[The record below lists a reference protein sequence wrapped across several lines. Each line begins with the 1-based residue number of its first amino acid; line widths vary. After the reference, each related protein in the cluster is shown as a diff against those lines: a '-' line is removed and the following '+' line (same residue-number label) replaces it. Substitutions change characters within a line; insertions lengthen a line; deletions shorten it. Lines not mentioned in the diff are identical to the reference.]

1 MLLGAGALH
10 ARLTLPFE
18 FAVAVKFVT
27 ALKYA
32 TTVGA
37 VGGGANVTKGASAT
51 GEVTTVTGRI
61 VVVVVAGTVVV
72 VAEIEPLGEV
82 VVVEFLG
89 KVVVVRT
96 GSSGCKVGRPN
107 FGAVVLTRTV
117 VGGAVT
123 RVVGGALF
131 ELATVVVVDLR
142 GAVVGDA
149 FDLEVAARTD
159 GGGGAIVVGGAVTRT
174 FLGGAVTRVV
184 GGAVTRVV
192 GGAVTR
198 TFLGSAVVVVVVAR
212 TDVVGTTAATR
223 TFVGAAVEEVAEVEV
238 VDRRDTT
245 VEEVEVVDRRDTT
258 VEEVELVD
266 RGTLVGVA
274 ATNPL
279 RNSPISTRSVASC
292 VPELATAGLTM
303 SPEIIATA
311 ERATLNF
318 IWCCFLESS
327 FLTLVAIGY
336 FYFKR

>member
-1 MLLGAGALH
+1 M
-10 ARLTLPFE
+10 
-18 FAVAVKFVT
+18 
-27 ALKYA
+27 
-32 TTVGA
+32 
-37 VGGGANVTKGASAT
+37 
-51 GEVTTVTGRI
+51 
-61 VVVVVAGTVVV
+61 VVAG
-72 VAEIEPLGEV
+72 IEPLGEV

-117 VGGAVT
+117 VGGAET
-123 RVVGGALF
+123 RVVGGA
-131 ELATVVVVDLR
+131 ETR
-142 GAVVGDA
+142 
-149 FDLEVAARTD
+149 
-159 GGGGAIVVGGAVTRT
+159 VVGGAETRVVGGAET
-174 FLGGAVTRVV
+174 RVVGGAVTRVV

-198 TFLGSAVVVVVVAR
+198 VVEVVVAR
-212 TDVVGTTAATR
+212 TDVVGATAATR
-223 TFVGAAVEEVAEVEV
+223 TFVGAVEEVAEVEV

-245 VEEVEVVDRRDTT
+245 VDEVEVVDRRDTT
-258 VEEVELVD
+258 VDEVD

-318 IWCCFLESS
+318 I
-327 FLTLVAIGY
+327 
-336 FYFKR
+336 

>member
-123 RVVGGALF
+123 RVVGGAV
-131 ELATVVVVDLR
+131 TRVVC
-142 GAVVGDA
+142 
-149 FDLEVAARTD
+149 
-159 GGGGAIVVGGAVTRT
+159 GAVTRVVV
-174 FLGGAVTRVV
+174 GGAVTRVV

-198 TFLGSAVVVVVVAR
+198 VVGGAVTRVVGGAVTRVVGGAVTRVVVVVVAR

-223 TFVGAAVEEVAEVEV
+223 TFVGAAVEEVAEIEV

-245 VEEVEVVDRRDTT
+245 VEEVEVVEVVDRRDTT
-258 VEEVELVD
+258 VEEVD

>member
-1 MLLGAGALH
+1 M
-10 ARLTLPFE
+10 
-18 FAVAVKFVT
+18 
-27 ALKYA
+27 
-32 TTVGA
+32 
-37 VGGGANVTKGASAT
+37 
-51 GEVTTVTGRI
+51 
-61 VVVVVAGTVVV
+61 VVAG
-72 VAEIEPLGEV
+72 IEPLGEV
-82 VVVEFLG
+82 VVVKFLG
-89 KVVVVRT
+89 RVVVVLT

-123 RVVGGALF
+123 RVVGGA
-131 ELATVVVVDLR
+131 
-142 GAVVGDA
+142 
-149 FDLEVAARTD
+149 
-159 GGGGAIVVGGAVTRT
+159 
-174 FLGGAVTRVV
+174 VTRVV

-192 GGAVTR
+192 CG
-198 TFLGSAVVVVVVAR
+198 AVVVVVVAR

-245 VEEVEVVDRRDTT
+245 VDEVEVVEVVDRRDTT
-258 VEEVELVD
+258 VEEVEEVD

-318 IWCCFLESS
+318 I
-327 FLTLVAIGY
+327 
-336 FYFKR
+336 

>member
-82 VVVEFLG
+82 VVVKFLG

-96 GSSGCKVGRPN
+96 GRSGCKVGRPN

-123 RVVGGALF
+123 RVVGGA
-131 ELATVVVVDLR
+131 
-142 GAVVGDA
+142 
-149 FDLEVAARTD
+149 
-159 GGGGAIVVGGAVTRT
+159 
-174 FLGGAVTRVV
+174 VTRVV
-184 GGAVTRVV
+184 V
-192 GGAVTR
+192 GG
-198 TFLGSAVVVVVVAR
+198 AVVVVVVAR

-223 TFVGAAVEEVAEVEV
+223 TFVGAAVEEVA
-238 VDRRDTT
+238 
-245 VEEVEVVDRRDTT
+245 EVEVVDRRDTT

-318 IWCCFLESS
+318 I
-327 FLTLVAIGY
+327 
-336 FYFKR
+336 

>member
-1 MLLGAGALH
+1 M
-10 ARLTLPFE
+10 
-18 FAVAVKFVT
+18 
-27 ALKYA
+27 
-32 TTVGA
+32 
-37 VGGGANVTKGASAT
+37 
-51 GEVTTVTGRI
+51 
-61 VVVVVAGTVVV
+61 VVAG
-72 VAEIEPLGEV
+72 IEPLGEV

-123 RVVGGALF
+123 RVVGGA
-131 ELATVVVVDLR
+131 
-142 GAVVGDA
+142 
-149 FDLEVAARTD
+149 
-159 GGGGAIVVGGAVTRT
+159 
-174 FLGGAVTRVV
+174 VTRVV

-198 TFLGSAVVVVVVAR
+198 VVVGGAVVVVVVAR

-245 VEEVEVVDRRDTT
+245 VDEVEVVEVVDRRDTT
-258 VEEVELVD
+258 VEEVD

-318 IWCCFLESS
+318 I
-327 FLTLVAIGY
+327 
-336 FYFKR
+336 

>member
-96 GSSGCKVGRPN
+96 GRSGCKVGRAN

-123 RVVGGALF
+123 RVV
-131 ELATVVVVDLR
+131 
-142 GAVVGDA
+142 
-149 FDLEVAARTD
+149 
-159 GGGGAIVVGGAVTRT
+159 
-174 FLGGAVTRVV
+174 GGAVTRVV

-198 TFLGSAVVVVVVAR
+198 TFLGGAVTRVVVVVVAR

-245 VEEVEVVDRRDTT
+245 VDEVEEVEVVDRRDTT

>member
-1 MLLGAGALH
+1 M
-10 ARLTLPFE
+10 
-18 FAVAVKFVT
+18 
-27 ALKYA
+27 
-32 TTVGA
+32 
-37 VGGGANVTKGASAT
+37 
-51 GEVTTVTGRI
+51 
-61 VVVVVAGTVVV
+61 VVAG
-72 VAEIEPLGEV
+72 IEPLGEV

-123 RVVGGALF
+123 RVVGGA
-131 ELATVVVVDLR
+131 
-142 GAVVGDA
+142 
-149 FDLEVAARTD
+149 
-159 GGGGAIVVGGAVTRT
+159 VTRVV
-174 FLGGAVTRVV
+174 GGAVTRVV

-198 TFLGSAVVVVVVAR
+198 VVEVVVAR
-212 TDVVGTTAATR
+212 TDVVGATAATR

-245 VEEVEVVDRRDTT
+245 VDEVEVVEVVDRRDTT
-258 VEEVELVD
+258 VEEVD

-279 RNSPISTRSVASC
+279 RNSPISTRSVATC
-292 VPELATAGLTM
+292 VPELATAGLAM

>member
-1 MLLGAGALH
+1 
-10 ARLTLPFE
+10 
-18 FAVAVKFVT
+18 
-27 ALKYA
+27 
-32 TTVGA
+32 
-37 VGGGANVTKGASAT
+37 
-51 GEVTTVTGRI
+51 
-61 VVVVVAGTVVV
+61 VVVVAGTVVV
-72 VAEIEPLGEV
+72 VAEIEPIGEV

-123 RVVGGALF
+123 R
-131 ELATVVVVDLR
+131 TV
-142 GAVVGDA
+142 
-149 FDLEVAARTD
+149 
-159 GGGGAIVVGGAVTRT
+159 
-174 FLGGAVTRVV
+174 GGAVTRVV

-198 TFLGSAVVVVVVAR
+198 VVGGAVTRVVGGAVTRVVGGAVVVVVVAR

-245 VEEVEVVDRRDTT
+245 VDEVEVVEVVDRRDTT
-258 VEEVELVD
+258 VEEVD

-279 RNSPISTRSVASC
+279 RNSPISTRSVATC
-292 VPELATAGLTM
+292 VPELAKAGLTM
-303 SPEIIATA
+303 SPETSATA

-318 IWCCFLESS
+318 IWCCPLESS
-327 FLTLVAIGY
+327 PLTLVAIGY
-336 FYFKR
+336 FCFKR

>member
-96 GSSGCKVGRPN
+96 GSSGCKVGRAN

-123 RVVGGALF
+123 RVVGGA
-131 ELATVVVVDLR
+131 
-142 GAVVGDA
+142 
-149 FDLEVAARTD
+149 
-159 GGGGAIVVGGAVTRT
+159 VTR
-174 FLGGAVTRVV
+174 
-184 GGAVTRVV
+184 
-192 GGAVTR
+192 
-198 TFLGSAVVVVVVAR
+198 VVVVVVAR

-245 VEEVEVVDRRDTT
+245 VEAVEVVEVVDRRDTT
-258 VEEVELVD
+258 VEEVD